1 MNTKGWTI
9 TRRIT
14 VGLGALLAMLVL
26 ISAIALLRMA
36 SLRGNV
42 SGLAETSLPSVV
54 LLGEVSVRV
63 QRQQLNRSKILDAPV
78 VEARRLESDNDAMEK
93 EVLAFLQRYEADYL
107 VDDEARKLYADMVA
121 ANAAIIA
128 TRAQI
133 TALDQAGSGD
143 EFAQLIEQQ
152 RLIQQVQDPNYAH
165 FLATVQAATVHSYK
179 QGQSVA
185 ESSRSSTD
193 VTMWLLGIVSLAAM
207 AGAGYL
213 AWVTVRE
220 IATALGRITKDLNR
234 GARQTASAARQVSIA
249 SQSLAGGASEQAA
262 AIEETSTSLEEMSA
276 MIRATAE
283 NSQKAKVLASD
294 ARVVAGAGLG
304 NMALMSE
311 AMQEIGTASEDVAN
325 IVKNID
331 EIAFQ
336 TNILALNAAVE
347 AARAGE
353 AGAGFAV
360 VADEVRSL
368 AQRSAAAA
376 RETAQKIDVAI
387 ASARRGTERS
397 AEVARSLKEIT
408 DKVIATDMLVGQIAT
423 AAGEQAQGVTQVNT
437 ALAQMD
443 RIAQSN
449 AASAEQS
456 ATAAE
461 QLDAQATS
469 MKRSVSR
476 LEGLVGRAE
485 RGRVAITRKVEDD
498 GDDEHTAEEELE
510 RQEGADAESDADDQ
524 DAGIDGQRRS
534 TARLVRSPRLPKQM
548 TRRIPMPAAPRD
560 EREDADF
567 DRF

>member
-1 MNTKGWTI
+1 MNTSGWTI

-14 VGLGALLAMLVL
+14 LGLGALLAMLVL
-26 ISAIALLRMA
+26 ISALALLRMA

-42 SGLAETSLPSVV
+42 GGLAENSLPSVV

-78 VEARRLESDNDAMEK
+78 DEAQRLETDNNALEK
-93 EVLAFLQRYEADYL
+93 EVVGFLDRYESNFVL
-107 VDDEARKLYADMVA
+107 DDDTRRLYADMRGA
-121 ANAAIIA
+121 HDAIVT
-128 TRAQI
+128 TRAKI
-133 TALDQAGSGD
+133 RALDEAGSGD

-152 RLIQQVQDPNYAH
+152 RLIKEVQDPNYAR
-165 FLATVQAATVHSYK
+165 FLTAVQAAATHSY
-179 QGQSVA
+179 QEGQSVA
-185 ESSRSSTD
+185 ESSRTSTGY
-193 VTMWLLGIVSLAAM
+193 TMWLLGIVSLAAM
-207 AGAGYL
+207 VGAGFL

-220 IATALGRITKDLNR
+220 IAAALGGITVDLNR
-234 GARQTASAARQVSIA
+234 GARHTAAAARQVAIA
-249 SQSLAGGASEQAA
+249 SQSLSGGASEQAA

-283 NSQKAKVLASD
+283 NSQKAKALASD
-294 ARVVAGAGLG
+294 ARSVAGAGLG
-304 NMALMSE
+304 TMELMSA
-311 AMQEIGTASEDVAN
+311 AMEEIGTASADVSK

-376 RETAQKIDVAI
+376 RETAEKIDVAI
-387 ASARRGTERS
+387 ASARRGAERS

-408 DKVIATDMLVGQIAT
+408 DKVIATDMLVAEIAT

-456 ATAAE
+456 AAAAE
-461 QLDAQATS
+461 QLDVQAETL
-469 MKRSVSR
+469 KQSVAR
-476 LEGLVGRAE
+476 LEGLVGR
-485 RGRVAITRKVEDD
+485 TDDD
-498 GDDEHTAEEELE
+498 GDGEDEAEPTGSDGRMQPRARLE
-510 RQEGADAESDADDQ
+510 RA
-524 DAGIDGQRRS
+524 
-534 TARLVRSPRLPKQM
+534 PRVSSQALS
-548 TRRIPMPAAPRD
+548 RIPMPAIPRQRRDD
-560 EREDADF
+560 EDF
-567 DRF
+567 RRF

>member
-1 MNTKGWTI
+1 MNTSGWTI

-14 VGLGALLAMLVL
+14 LGLGALLAMLVL
-26 ISAIALLRMA
+26 ISALALLRMA

-42 SGLAETSLPSVV
+42 GGLAENSLPSVV

-78 VEARRLESDNDAMEK
+78 DEAQRLETDNNALEK
-93 EVLAFLQRYEADYL
+93 EVVGFLDQYESNFVL
-107 VDDEARKLYADMVA
+107 DDDTRRLYADMRGA
-121 ANAAIIA
+121 HDAIVT
-128 TRAQI
+128 TRAKI
-133 TALDQAGSGD
+133 TALDEAGSGD

-152 RLIQQVQDPNYAH
+152 RLIKEVQDPNYAR
-165 FLATVQAATVHSYK
+165 FLTAVQAAATHSY
-179 QGQSVA
+179 QEGQSVA
-185 ESSRSSTD
+185 ESSRTSTGY
-193 VTMWLLGIVSLAAM
+193 TMWLLGIVSLAAM
-207 AGAGYL
+207 VGAGFL

-220 IATALGRITKDLNR
+220 IATALGGITVDLNR
-234 GARQTASAARQVSIA
+234 GARHTAAAARQVAIA
-249 SQSLAGGASEQAA
+249 SQSLSGGASEQAA

-283 NSQKAKVLASD
+283 NSQKAKALASD
-294 ARVVAGAGLG
+294 ARSVAGAGLG
-304 NMALMSE
+304 TMELMSA
-311 AMQEIGTASEDVAN
+311 AMEEIGTASADVSK

-376 RETAQKIDVAI
+376 RETAEKIDVAI
-387 ASARRGTERS
+387 ASARRGAERS

-408 DKVIATDMLVGQIAT
+408 DKVIATDMLVAEIAT

-456 ATAAE
+456 AAAAE
-461 QLDAQATS
+461 QLDVQAETL
-469 MKRSVSR
+469 KQSVAR
-476 LEGLVGRAE
+476 LEGLVGR
-485 RGRVAITRKVEDD
+485 TDDD
-498 GDDEHTAEEELE
+498 GDGEDEAEPTGSDGRMQPMARLE
-510 RQEGADAESDADDQ
+510 RA
-524 DAGIDGQRRS
+524 
-534 TARLVRSPRLPKQM
+534 PRVSSQALS
-548 TRRIPMPAAPRD
+548 RIPMPAIPRQRRDD
-560 EREDADF
+560 EDF
-567 DRF
+567 RRF

>member
-1 MNTKGWTI
+1 MNTSGWTI

-14 VGLGALLAMLVL
+14 LGLGALLAMLVL
-26 ISAIALLRMA
+26 ISALALLRMA

-42 SGLAETSLPSVV
+42 GGLAENSLPSVV

-78 VEARRLESDNDAMEK
+78 DEAQRLETDNNALEK
-93 EVLAFLQRYEADYL
+93 EVVGFLDQYESNFVL
-107 VDDEARKLYADMVA
+107 DDDTRRLYADMRGA
-121 ANAAIIA
+121 HDAIVT
-128 TRAQI
+128 TRAKI
-133 TALDQAGSGD
+133 RALDEAGSGD

-152 RLIQQVQDPNYAH
+152 RLIKEVQDPNYAR
-165 FLATVQAATVHSYK
+165 FLTAVQAAATHSY
-179 QGQSVA
+179 QEGQSVA
-185 ESSRSSTD
+185 ESSRTSTGY
-193 VTMWLLGIVSLAAM
+193 TMWLLGIVSLAAM
-207 AGAGYL
+207 VGAGFL

-220 IATALGRITKDLNR
+220 IATALGGITVDLNR
-234 GARQTASAARQVSIA
+234 GARHTAAAARQVAIA
-249 SQSLAGGASEQAA
+249 SQSLSGGASEQAA

-283 NSQKAKVLASD
+283 NSQKAKALASD
-294 ARVVAGAGLG
+294 ARSVAGAGLG
-304 NMALMSE
+304 TMELMSA
-311 AMQEIGTASEDVAN
+311 AMEEIGTASADVSK

-376 RETAQKIDVAI
+376 RETAEKIDVAI
-387 ASARRGTERS
+387 ASARRGAERS

-408 DKVIATDMLVGQIAT
+408 DKVIATDMLVAEIAT

-456 ATAAE
+456 AAAAE
-461 QLDAQATS
+461 QLDVQAETL
-469 MKRSVSR
+469 KQSVAR
-476 LEGLVGRAE
+476 LEGLVGR
-485 RGRVAITRKVEDD
+485 TNDD
-498 GDDEHTAEEELE
+498 GDGEDEAEPTGSDGRMQPMARLE
-510 RQEGADAESDADDQ
+510 RA
-524 DAGIDGQRRS
+524 
-534 TARLVRSPRLPKQM
+534 PRVSSQALS
-548 TRRIPMPAAPRD
+548 RIPMPAIPRQRRDD
-560 EREDADF
+560 EDF
-567 DRF
+567 RRF

>member
-1 MNTKGWTI
+1 MNTSGWTI

-14 VGLGALLAMLVL
+14 LGLGALLAMLVL
-26 ISAIALLRMA
+26 ISALALLRMA

-42 SGLAETSLPSVV
+42 GGLAENSLPSVV

-78 VEARRLESDNDAMEK
+78 EEAQRLEKDNDALEK
-93 EVLAFLQRYEADYL
+93 EVVGFLDEYESNFVL
-107 VDDEARKLYADMVA
+107 DDDTRRLYADMRA
-121 ANAAIIA
+121 AHDAIVT
-128 TRAQI
+128 TRAKI
-133 TALDQAGSGD
+133 TALDEAGSGD

-152 RLIQQVQDPNYAH
+152 RLIKEVQDPNYAR
-165 FLATVQAATVHSYK
+165 FLTAVQAAATHSYK
-179 QGQSVA
+179 EGQSVA
-185 ESSRSSTD
+185 ESSRTSTGY
-193 VTMWLLGIVSLAAM
+193 TMWLLGIVSLAAM
-207 AGAGYL
+207 VGAGFL

-220 IATALGRITKDLNR
+220 IATALGGITVDLNR
-234 GARQTASAARQVSIA
+234 GARHTAAAARQVAIA
-249 SQSLAGGASEQAA
+249 SQSLSGGASEQAA

-283 NSQKAKVLASD
+283 NSQKAKALASD
-294 ARVVAGAGLG
+294 ARSVAGAGLG
-304 NMALMSE
+304 TMELMSA
-311 AMQEIGTASEDVAN
+311 AMEEIGTASADVSK

-376 RETAQKIDVAI
+376 RETAEKIDVAI
-387 ASARRGTERS
+387 ASARRGAERS

-408 DKVIATDMLVGQIAT
+408 DKVIATDMLVAEIAT

-461 QLDAQATS
+461 QLDVQAANL
-469 MKRSVSR
+469 KQSVER
-476 LEGLVGRAE
+476 LEGLVGR
-485 RGRVAITRKVEDD
+485 VDD
-498 GDDEHTAEEELE
+498 HGEAAAEEEEAESAGMDGRVQRMARLE
-510 RQEGADAESDADDQ
+510 RA
-524 DAGIDGQRRS
+524 
-534 TARLVRSPRLPKQM
+534 PRVSSQALS
-548 TRRIPMPAAPRD
+548 RIPMPAIPRQSRDD
-560 EREDADF
+560 EDF
-567 DRF
+567 RRF

>member
-143 EFAQLIEQQ
+143 EFALLIEQQ
-152 RLIQQVQDPNYAH
+152 RLIQQVQDPNYAR
-165 FLATVQAATVHSYK
+165 FLAAVQAATVHSYK

-234 GARQTASAARQVSIA
+234 GARHTASAARQVSIA

>member
-1 MNTKGWTI
+1 MNTSGWTI

-14 VGLGALLAMLVL
+14 LGLGALLAMLVL
-26 ISAIALLRMA
+26 ISALALLRMA

-42 SGLAETSLPSVV
+42 GGLAENSLPSVV

-78 VEARRLESDNDAMEK
+78 DEAQRLEKDNNALEK
-93 EVLAFLQRYEADYL
+93 EVVGFLDRYESNFVL
-107 VDDEARKLYADMVA
+107 DDDTRRLYADMRGA
-121 ANAAIIA
+121 HDAIVT
-128 TRAQI
+128 TRAKI
-133 TALDQAGSGD
+133 TALDEAGSGD

-152 RLIQQVQDPNYAH
+152 RLIKEVQDPNYAR
-165 FLATVQAATVHSYK
+165 FLTAVQAAATHSY
-179 QGQSVA
+179 QEGQSVA
-185 ESSRSSTD
+185 ESSRTSTGY
-193 VTMWLLGIVSLAAM
+193 TMWLLGIVSLAAM
-207 AGAGYL
+207 VGAGFL

-220 IATALGRITKDLNR
+220 IATALGGITVDLNR
-234 GARQTASAARQVSIA
+234 GARHTAAAARQVAIA
-249 SQSLAGGASEQAA
+249 SQSLSGGASEQAA

-283 NSQKAKVLASD
+283 NSQKAKALASD
-294 ARVVAGAGLG
+294 ARSVAGAGLG
-304 NMALMSE
+304 TMELMSA
-311 AMQEIGTASEDVAN
+311 AMEEIGTASADVSK

-376 RETAQKIDVAI
+376 RETAEKIDVAI
-387 ASARRGTERS
+387 ASARRGAERS

-408 DKVIATDMLVGQIAT
+408 DKVIATDMLVAEIAT

-456 ATAAE
+456 AAAAE
-461 QLDAQATS
+461 QLDVQAETL
-469 MKRSVSR
+469 KQSVAR
-476 LEGLVGRAE
+476 LEGLVGR
-485 RGRVAITRKVEDD
+485 TDDD
-498 GDDEHTAEEELE
+498 GDGEDEAEPTGSDGRLQPMARLE
-510 RQEGADAESDADDQ
+510 RA
-524 DAGIDGQRRS
+524 
-534 TARLVRSPRLPKQM
+534 PRVSSQALS
-548 TRRIPMPAAPRD
+548 RIPMPAIPRQRRDD
-560 EREDADF
+560 EDF
-567 DRF
+567 RRF

>member
-1 MNTKGWTI
+1 MNTNGWTI

-14 VGLGALLAMLVL
+14 VGLGALLALLVL
-26 ISAIALLRMA
+26 ISALALLRMA

-42 SGLAETSLPSVV
+42 GGLAENSLPSVV
-54 LLGEVSVRV
+54 LLGEVQAQV
-63 QRQQLNRSKILDAPV
+63 QGQQLARSKLFDAPV
-78 VEARRLESDNDAMEK
+78 AEAK
-93 EVLAFLQRYEADYL
+93 VLQQDIDKREQQVVAFLKDYEANYL
-107 VDDEARKLYADMVA
+107 LDGETERLFKEIREAH
-121 ANAAIIA
+121 NAIVT
-128 TRAQI
+128 TRAKI
-133 TALDQAGSGD
+133 EALDQAGSGD

-152 RLIQQVQDPNYAH
+152 RLIKEVQDPNYARL
-165 FLATVQAATVHSYK
+165 LAALQAAAAHSYK
-179 QGQSVA
+179 EGQSVA
-185 ESSRSSTD
+185 ESSRTSTG

-207 AGAGYL
+207 VGAGFL

-220 IATALGRITKDLNR
+220 IATALGGITVDLNR
-234 GARQTASAARQVSIA
+234 GARHTASAARQVAIA

-283 NSQKAKVLASD
+283 NSQKAKALASD
-294 ARVVAGAGLG
+294 ARMVAGAGLG
-304 NMALMSE
+304 TMALMSE
-311 AMQEIGTASEDVAN
+311 AMEEIGTASADVAK

-376 RETAQKIDVAI
+376 RETADKIDVAI
-387 ASARRGTERS
+387 ASARRGAERS
-397 AEVARSLKEIT
+397 GEVARSLKEIT
-408 DKVIATDMLVGQIAT
+408 DKVIATDMLVAEIAT

-461 QLDAQATS
+461 QLDAQAATL
-469 MKRSVSR
+469 KQSVAR
-476 LEGLVGRAE
+476 LEGLVGR
-485 RGRVAITRKVEDD
+485 VEDD
-498 GDDEHTAEEELE
+498 PEMA
-510 RQEGADAESDADDQ
+510 QEGADDE
-524 DAGIDGQRRS
+524 AGGMDGRAHS
-534 TARLVRSPRLPKQM
+534 AARLERPARLPTQVLN
-548 TRRIPMPAAPRD
+548 RIPMPAVPRHRRDD
-560 EREDADF
+560 EDF
-567 DRF
+567 RRF

>member
-107 VDDEARKLYADMVA
+107 VDDDARKLYADMIA

-152 RLIQQVQDPNYAH
+152 RLIQQVQDPNYAR
-165 FLATVQAATVHSYK
+165 FLAAVQAATVHSYK

>member
-107 VDDEARKLYADMVA
+107 VDDDARKLYADMIA

-143 EFAQLIEQQ
+143 EFALLIEQQ
-152 RLIQQVQDPNYAH
+152 RLIQQVQDPNYAR
-165 FLATVQAATVHSYK
+165 FLAAVQAATVHSYK

>member
-1 MNTKGWTI
+1 MNTSGWTI

-14 VGLGALLAMLVL
+14 LGLGALLAMLVL
-26 ISAIALLRMA
+26 ISALALLRMA

-42 SGLAETSLPSVV
+42 GGLAENSLPSVV

-78 VEARRLESDNDAMEK
+78 DEAQRLETDNNALEK
-93 EVLAFLQRYEADYL
+93 EVVGFLDRYESNFVL
-107 VDDEARKLYADMVA
+107 DDDTRRLYADMRGA
-121 ANAAIIA
+121 HDAIVT
-128 TRAQI
+128 TRAKI
-133 TALDQAGSGD
+133 RALDEAGSGD

-152 RLIQQVQDPNYAH
+152 RLIKEVQDPNYAR
-165 FLATVQAATVHSYK
+165 FLTAVQAAATHSY
-179 QGQSVA
+179 QEGQSVA
-185 ESSRSSTD
+185 ESSRTSTGY
-193 VTMWLLGIVSLAAM
+193 TMWLLGIVSLAAM
-207 AGAGYL
+207 VGAGFL

-220 IATALGRITKDLNR
+220 IATALGGITVDLNR
-234 GARQTASAARQVSIA
+234 GARHTAAAARQVAIA
-249 SQSLAGGASEQAA
+249 SQSLSGGASEQAA

-283 NSQKAKVLASD
+283 NSQKAKALASD
-294 ARVVAGAGLG
+294 ARSVAGAGLG
-304 NMALMSE
+304 TMELMSA
-311 AMQEIGTASEDVAN
+311 AMEEIGTASADVSK

-376 RETAQKIDVAI
+376 RETAEKIDVAI
-387 ASARRGTERS
+387 ASARRGAERS

-408 DKVIATDMLVGQIAT
+408 DKVIATDMLVAEIAT

-456 ATAAE
+456 AAAAE
-461 QLDAQATS
+461 QLDVQAETL
-469 MKRSVSR
+469 KQSVAR
-476 LEGLVGRAE
+476 LEGLVGR
-485 RGRVAITRKVEDD
+485 TDDD
-498 GDDEHTAEEELE
+498 GDGEDEAEPTGSDGRMQPMARLE
-510 RQEGADAESDADDQ
+510 RA
-524 DAGIDGQRRS
+524 
-534 TARLVRSPRLPKQM
+534 PRVSSQALS
-548 TRRIPMPAAPRD
+548 RIPMPAIPRQRRDD
-560 EREDADF
+560 EDF
-567 DRF
+567 RRF